1 MQVSTN
7 MNKVLRAIAV
17 LAAMTA
23 GSVTHATV
31 TSYSTWGAY
40 NAATSSNTTIDFE
53 AQQTSGGSGG
63 ATYYGS
69 SLTVGGVTFTDNADR
84 LFVLSAGYYGD
95 PFTSNYLNNN
105 AVGSQINV
113 NFVNPVY
120 GFAMDLGTIYNW
132 GGGPL
137 QLTFNFAGSSET
149 INLPGVLNN
158 HGAPLS
164 FSGFT
169 SDSAFSSISI
179 SDPTN
184 GLAIDNFT
192 FASAAPV
199 PEPETYAMLLAGL
212 GLIGAIARR
221 HKATQA

>member
-1 MQVSTN
+1 MTVGS
-7 MNKVLRAIAV
+7 IAN
-17 LAAMTA
+17 
-23 GSVTHATV
+23 ATV

-40 NAATSSNTTIDFE
+40 NAATSGNTTIDFE
-53 AQQTSGGSGG
+53 AQQSNVNP
-63 ATYYGS
+63 TYYGS
-69 SLTVGGVTFTDNADR
+69 SLTVGGVTFSDNEPR
-84 LFVLSAGYYGD
+84 LFVLSGGYYGD
-95 PFTSNYLNNN
+95 SFTSNYLNNN
-105 AVGSQINV
+105 ARGSQIDV
-113 NFVNPVY
+113 SFANPVY

-149 INLPGVLNN
+149 INLPGELYNS
-158 HGAPLS
+158 GPLT

-192 FASAAPV
+192 FASTANNV
-199 PEPETYAMLLAGL
+199 PEPGSLALLGFGMAGL
-212 GLIGAIARR
+212 AYSRKR
-221 HKATQA
+221 KAQSTAA